1 MASLQDDNLNVSSS
15 LASLSVH
22 CTNEITA
29 LLTNLTDLHNKVG
42 AVEAMQNR
50 LEANGGEE
58 ESSVHIEE
66 AAFDQQN
73 NERRSDTNASVEE
86 TSDTLP
92 YPERTERKDKSEK
105 LQDSQKNYRSL
116 ISIRI

>member
-29 LLTNLTDLHNKVG
+29 LLTNLTDLHKKVG

-66 AAFDQQN
+66 AAFPGPIILQPWPPWL
-73 NERRSDTNASVEE
+73 EAHSCLRRH
-86 TSDTLP
+86 
-92 YPERTERKDKSEK
+92 
-105 LQDSQKNYRSL
+105 
-116 ISIRI
+116 I

>member
-1 MASLQDDNLNVSSS
+1 MEIKKSHQSLQ
-15 LASLSVH
+15 
-22 CTNEITA
+22 
-29 LLTNLTDLHNKVG
+29 TDLHKKVG

-86 TSDTLP
+86 TSTSDTLP
-92 YPERTERKDKSEK
+92 YPERTERKNKSEK
-105 LQDSQKNYRSL
+105 LQDSQKK
-116 ISIRI
+116 